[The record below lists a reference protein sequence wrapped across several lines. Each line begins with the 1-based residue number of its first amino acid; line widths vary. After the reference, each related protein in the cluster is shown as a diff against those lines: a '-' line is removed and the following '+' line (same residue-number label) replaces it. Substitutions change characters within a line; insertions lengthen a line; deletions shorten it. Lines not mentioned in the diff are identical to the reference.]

1 MLASAPVA
9 AAEALKD
16 LVEISSQV
24 RNAVVFGPDGSVEVV
39 DVGDESELLV
49 HDAHHAEPSA
59 AFALTRLT
67 QSTVGATPVGVLRDV
82 ERPVYDELMA
92 EQLDAASRV
101 REGGGAVNQLEVATA
116 EGSVFVV
123 RDAERAIAATTSPDP
138 TVGLVFYDLKSCL
151 RDAAQKPE
159 PKRTSTRKKK
169 SDGA

>member
-24 RNAVVFGPDGSVEVV
+24 RNAVVFGPDGSVEATTLAEKAGV
-39 DVGDESELLV
+39 EL
-49 HDAHHAEPSA
+49 ARKAN
-59 AFALTRLT
+59 
-67 QSTVGATPVGVLRDV
+67 
-82 ERPVYDELMA
+82 EL
-92 EQLDAASRV
+92 LDAASRV

-123 RDAERAIAATTSPDP
+123 RDAERTIAVTTSADP